1 MSQEIII
8 LGIGVLLIFVAL
20 LGISNPKVKIPVAIL
35 GVLGVMYG
43 GFSYGN
49 INMVAN
55 IEQVAVANEL
65 TIDSPVTKVQITSPI
80 ENDVVKCRV
89 LTKGVYPEGHSKD
102 IWVVLKPSDKKFYP
116 QSDHTNTSYKM
127 NGEWQ
132 VITRFGGDKDEVYEV
147 IVFETDTEASNFF
160 SQTIEKWKET
170 MEFTG
175 LTAEELPTGAT
186 EIDRIKVKLKDN
198 CRGVH

>member
-8 LGIGVLLIFVAL
+8 LGIGVILIFVAL
-20 LGISNPKVKIPVAIL
+20 LGLSNPKVKVPVAIL
-35 GVLGVMYG
+35 GVLGVIYG

-55 IEQVAVANEL
+55 IEQVATANEL
-65 TIDSPVTKVQITSPI
+65 TIDSPITKVQITSPVQD
-80 ENDVVKCRV
+80 DVVKCRV
-89 LTKGVYPEGHSKD
+89 LTKGVYPKDHSKD
-102 IWVVLKPSDKKFYP
+102 IWVLLKPTDDKYYP

-132 VITRFGGDKDEVYEV
+132 VITRFGGDKDEMYEV
-147 IVFETDTEASNFF
+147 IVYETDTEASAFF
-160 SQTIEKWKET
+160 SSTIAKWNEA

-175 LTAEELPTGAT
+175 LKADELPKGAV
-186 EIDRIKVKLKDN
+186 EIDRIKVTLQDN